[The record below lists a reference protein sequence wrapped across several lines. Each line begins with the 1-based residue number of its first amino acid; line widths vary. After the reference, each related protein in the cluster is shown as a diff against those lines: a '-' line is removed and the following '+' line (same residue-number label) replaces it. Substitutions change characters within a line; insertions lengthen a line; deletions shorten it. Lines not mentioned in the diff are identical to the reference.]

1 VPKRTKKGGNTRNGS
16 HACKTIAESGKIVSV
31 TYEGQQVIILQH
43 VDEEQEMARIYMKN
57 HPEREMEV
65 PVRLLQ
71 EE

>member
-1 VPKRTKKGGNTRNGS
+1 
-16 HACKTIAESGKIVSV
+16 
-31 TYEGQQVIILQH
+31 